1 MSGPLTSVAIGCSGM
16 METMTIIMMRKSSGK
31 SQRQAKSRARRSAM
45 EECGQGSQ
53 VTMAVGREVL
63 IRLAWRTAQFVIEES
78 ETITIGMARY
88 MLYELD
94 SRVSST
100 NTSSAE

>member
-16 METMTIIMMRKSSGK
+16 MDTMTLIMMRKSSGK

-53 VTMAVGREVL
+53 VTMTVGREVL
-63 IRLAWRTAQFVIEES
+63 IRLAWRTAQFVIEPQPRARRQL
-78 ETITIGMARY
+78 IG
-88 MLYELD
+88 D
-94 SRVSST
+94 FRVRV
-100 NTSSAE
+100 AIFPCD